1 VEFLFIKGLR
11 HLGEGEKVEF
21 TNEKLDKMSEKK
33 LLTNRNAQFIEWLY
47 AEQGKKHNPNSDQ
60 PPRWERM
67 RDCLNFWAW
76 DAYHENKLL
85 DLQRVNRCK
94 DRFCPNCRTVS
105 LAKAI
110 IDFAPAFQE
119 MRRKGYNPYLMTLTV
134 PNCSASE
141 LRTTISKMQKAFSKF
156 WRWYNCEIGK
166 NGYRYRLFHIPA
178 AIRFL
183 EITKNHDENTF
194 HPHWHLIVFLDGNEN
209 PDNFRKIYQGE
220 WSNKRQEFN
229 MLSDADLQIRNMWY
243 RAYNCISVRK
253 DCNDQYK
260 CDIREMQNE
269 NGIYEVFKYVTKDSD
284 IATYT
289 DFKTVYLAIH
299 GKRLRQGY
307 GELFNIQLEPES
319 EEDGKKEDVL
329 LQYLSKKKDESPE
342 RLITTLNNLMQEY
355 MEYRKISRYKI
366 SEIMGHIDNEE

>member
-1 VEFLFIKGLR
+1 MYQGFAA
-11 HLGEGEKVEF
+11 LGEGEKLEF
-21 TNEKLDKMSEKK
+21 TNEKLDKMQEKK
-33 LLTNRNAQFIEWLY
+33 LLANRNAQFIEWLY

-134 PNCSASE
+134 PNVGADK
-141 LRTTISKMQKAFSKF
+141 LRDTITRMQKSFSKF
-156 WRWYNCEIGK
+156 WRWFNGEMGK
-166 NGYRYRLFHIPA
+166 NGYRDRLFHAPA

-183 EITKNHDENTF
+183 EITKNHKDNTF
-194 HPHWHLIVFLDGNEN
+194 HPHWHLIVFLDGTEN

-243 RAYNCISVRK
+243 RAYNGISVRK
-253 DCNDQYK
+253 VCTEMYK
-260 CDIREMQNE
+260 CDIREMVDE
-269 NGIYEVFKYVTKDSD
+269 KGIYEVFKYVTKDSD
-284 IATYT
+284 IGTYT
-289 DFKTVYLAIH
+289 DFKTVYLAIY
-299 GKRLRQGY
+299 GKRLRQGH
-307 GELFNIQLEPES
+307 GELFNLQLELDA
-319 EEDGKKEDVL
+319 EEEGTEQDNEL
-329 LQYLSKKKDESPE
+329 LVFLSKKKDESPE
-342 RLITTLNNLMQEY
+342 RLTTTFHTLLKEY
-355 MEYRKISRYKI
+355 TDYRKISRYKI
-366 SEIMGHIDNEE
+366 SDVMAELDNEE